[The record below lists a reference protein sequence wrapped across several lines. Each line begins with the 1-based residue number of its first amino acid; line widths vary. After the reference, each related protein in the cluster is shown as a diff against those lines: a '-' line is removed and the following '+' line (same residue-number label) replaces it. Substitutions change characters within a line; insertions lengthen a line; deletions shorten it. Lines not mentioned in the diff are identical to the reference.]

1 MEPLR
6 GTYLHSIHHPQRGH
20 RAQGARQRRGFTHV
34 WPAANTTAYTL
45 HCAWYPGENHTAKL
59 PLLKGSAQGAR
70 QRWDSTRVW
79 PRQMFRTYI
88 YPPTDKAVATSGL
101 YSGRCFEYI
110 VKILPCCWSKT
121 IHMYNLAVAKPRW
134 GIRDNLEMNL
144 GEVQYEDSL

>member
-1 MEPLR
+1 MPGPTLRHFCVHTLITPHMEPLR

-70 QRWDSTRVW
+70 QRWTVLVFGPDKCFGRTSIPHRQGCGYIRVVL
-79 PRQMFRTYI
+79 RSMLRIYCKDIALLLVEDHTY
-88 YPPTDKAVATSGL
+88 V
-101 YSGRCFEYI
+101 
-110 VKILPCCWSKT
+110 
-121 IHMYNLAVAKPRW
+121 
-134 GIRDNLEMNL
+134 
-144 GEVQYEDSL
+144 

>member
-20 RAQGARQRRGFTHV
+20 RAQGARPRRGFTHV

-88 YPPTDKAVATSGL
+88 YPPHRQGC
-101 YSGRCFEYI
+101 GYI
-110 VKILPCCWSKT
+110 RVVLRSMLRIYCKDIAL
-121 IHMYNLAVAKPRW
+121 LLV
-134 GIRDNLEMNL
+134 
-144 GEVQYEDSL
+144 EDHTYV